1 MRRIRFNWRT
11 YSTRSLANNCMS
23 SQVRRLAYNTALCFP
38 PQEPTHTHRTRIN
51 AMASP
56 CNWFHS
62 ERRCALL
69 PSKHWQNVC
78 YTHSLSIYT
87 YIYIYPSSSSSQTQL
102 SSFRRCMR
110 HTWCGVH
117 IFAGKWVRQ
126 RAFMCDFCGRPFF
139 ISLIK
144 WNKGSSRQ
152 HLEQKFVNC

>member
-78 YTHSLSIYT
+78 NTHSLSIYT
-87 YIYIYPSSSSSQTQL
+87 IYIYILPVLAARRNYPLFVDACGTPDVAFTFSQENE
-102 SSFRRCMR
+102 CDN
-110 HTWCGVH
+110 
-117 IFAGKWVRQ
+117 VRLC
-126 RAFMCDFCGRPFF
+126 A
-139 ISLIK
+139 ISVVDRSLYH
-144 WNKGSSRQ
+144 S
-152 HLEQKFVNC
+152 